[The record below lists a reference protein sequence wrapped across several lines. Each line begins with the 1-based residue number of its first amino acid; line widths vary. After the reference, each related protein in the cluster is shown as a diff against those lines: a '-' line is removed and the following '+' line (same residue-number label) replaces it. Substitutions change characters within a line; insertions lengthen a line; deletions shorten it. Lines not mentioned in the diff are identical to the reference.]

1 MENTLPYNI
10 RLFSKIPVTFIAYL
24 ILLSIIVTHNL
35 SLGNNVKAHE
45 IISQTI
51 HNNTYTSSVPNT
63 GLFFSKDDE
72 QKLWDNSVKQR
83 YTNGAILTVAPGIK
97 HIKLTKYYNS
107 RPVKINVIE
116 VNQKLNENLAI
127 KPSLASTQLNR
138 KASIRTIAQKENA
151 IAAVNGSF
159 FKPQTGV
166 PLGTMMIDGN
176 ILTGPIYNRVALGIT
191 NNNEFKMDR
200 VNLSANLKSEKYSLK
215 IDNINQPRMLSTYI
229 LVYTEKWGENSP
241 PSPKYGAQI
250 AILDNKIIEVSNGS
264 IPIPKNGYVISGP
277 RKMLEPFFNAENVG
291 IEMKPQNQNWE
302 NVVHIISGGP
312 YLIKN
317 GEVFVDVTE
326 EKLGAITG
334 YNPRTAIGYTKD
346 NKFIMVTVDGREDA
360 SIGMT
365 LTQLAYFMKQIG
377 CINAMNLDGGG
388 SSLMYLNGNIIN
400 TPSVKG
406 GIAISNALVIYEAKY
421 ETAYNK

>member
-127 KPSLASTQLNR
+127 KPS
-138 KASIRTIAQKENA
+138 
-151 IAAVNGSF
+151 
-159 FKPQTGV
+159 
-166 PLGTMMIDGN
+166 
-176 ILTGPIYNRVALGIT
+176 
-191 NNNEFKMDR
+191 
-200 VNLSANLKSEKYSLK
+200 
-215 IDNINQPRMLSTYI
+215 
-229 LVYTEKWGENSP
+229 P
-241 PSPKYGAQI
+241 P
-250 AILDNKIIEVSNGS
+250 
-264 IPIPKNGYVISGP
+264 
-277 RKMLEPFFNAENVG
+277 
-291 IEMKPQNQNWE
+291 
-302 NVVHIISGGP
+302 
-312 YLIKN
+312 
-317 GEVFVDVTE
+317 
-326 EKLGAITG
+326 
-334 YNPRTAIGYTKD
+334 
-346 NKFIMVTVDGREDA
+346 
-360 SIGMT
+360 
-365 LTQLAYFMKQIG
+365 
-377 CINAMNLDGGG
+377 
-388 SSLMYLNGNIIN
+388 
-400 TPSVKG
+400 
-406 GIAISNALVIYEAKY
+406 
-421 ETAYNK
+421 